1 MWSGNMR
8 TKTYVTKPA
17 EVERDWW
24 VVDAKGLTLGRL
36 ASKIAPILKGK
47 HKPTY
52 APNEDAG
59 DFVIVINAD
68 RIHVTGK
75 KLDDK
80 MYYRHSGYPGG
91 LRETPLRKMMEKN
104 PDNVV
109 MLAVRGML
117 PKNALGRKM
126 LKKLKVY
133 AGDTHPHEAQQPK
146 TLEL

>member
-1 MWSGNMR
+1 MHI
-8 TKTYVTKPA
+8 KTYVTKPA

-36 ASKIAPILKGK
+36 ASKIAVYLKGK
-47 HKPTY
+47 HKPSY
-52 APNEDAG
+52 APNQDVG

-68 RIHVTGK
+68 RVHVSGK
-75 KLDDK
+75 KLEDK

-91 LRETPLRKMMEKN
+91 LTETTLR
-104 PDNVV
+104 V
-109 MLAVRGML
+109 MLEKYPERAIELAVKGML

-126 LKKLKVY
+126 FKKLKVY

-146 TLEL
+146 QMEL